1 MIVTQ
6 DMKDLIVI
14 MEKHQVE
21 YVLVGGFAVNFY
33 GYIRTTQDI
42 DILVNPSTKNAK
54 KMVNALDEF
63 GFGSDGVPT
72 EYFEAEGTAIH
83 MGVEPNRIDLLTN
96 LKGISN
102 KEIFQRKERVKFEN
116 IFLNIISL
124 EDLIAC
130 KKKSKRLK
138 DLSDAEELERLLK
151 GRGIQKKI
159 D

>member
-1 MIVTQ
+1 
-6 DMKDLIVI
+6 MKDLLVI
-14 MEKHQVE
+14 MERHEVE

-42 DILVNPSTKNAK
+42 DILVNPTIKNAR
-54 KMVNALDEF
+54 KMVNALEEF

-72 EYFEAEGTAIH
+72 KYFETEGTAIH

-96 LKGISN
+96 LTGISN
-102 KEIFQRKERVKFEN
+102 KEIFQRKEKVEFEN

-124 EDLIAC
+124 EDLLAC
-130 KKKSKRLK
+130 KKKSNRFK
-138 DLSDAEELERLLK
+138 DLADADELERMLK
-151 GRGIQKKI
+151 GKGIK